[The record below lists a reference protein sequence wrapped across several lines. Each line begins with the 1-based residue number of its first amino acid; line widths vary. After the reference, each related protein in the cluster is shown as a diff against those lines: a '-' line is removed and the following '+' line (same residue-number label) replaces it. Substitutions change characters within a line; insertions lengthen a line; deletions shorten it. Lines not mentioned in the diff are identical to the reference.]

1 VDQASIARSTIVWLL
16 RSTILATTLSR
27 LGHLR
32 HHREPVMAFVVL
44 ERASQQK
51 TDINGVGMKS
61 PVVRV
66 EAKPEFVVEVEVAGD
81 RPNDGFIRYKN
92 IMVMVL
98 VCSPLHAVS
107 SYCACC
113 LD

>member
-1 VDQASIARSTIVWLL
+1 
-16 RSTILATTLSR
+16 
-27 LGHLR
+27 
-32 HHREPVMAFVVL
+32 
-44 ERASQQK
+44 
-51 TDINGVGMKS
+51 MKS

-66 EAKPEFVVEVEVAGD
+66 EAKPEFVVEGEVAGD

-98 VCSPLHAVS
+98 VCFPLHAVS

-113 LD
+113 LY

>member
-1 VDQASIARSTIVWLL
+1 
-16 RSTILATTLSR
+16 
-27 LGHLR
+27 
-32 HHREPVMAFVVL
+32 MAFVVL

-51 TDINGVGMKS
+51 MDINGVGMKS

-113 LD
+113 LY